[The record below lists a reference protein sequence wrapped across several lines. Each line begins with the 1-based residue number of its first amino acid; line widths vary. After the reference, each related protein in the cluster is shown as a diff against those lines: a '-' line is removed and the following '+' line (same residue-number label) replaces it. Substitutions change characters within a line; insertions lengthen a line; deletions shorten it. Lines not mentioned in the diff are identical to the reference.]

1 MKIRVKFSFPAALAV
16 MLLTDRQGTA
26 LMCLAACLLHELGHI
41 IVMLF
46 ERKPPREIVFYGGG
60 IHISDGGCASAAAAG
75 AGCAFNLLLF
85 AAFYFLPFAGEKMRL
100 FAVINLLLAVFNLLP
115 LKELDGHILL
125 ERALL
130 CAFSPEKAARSLDV
144 CEKIL
149 LIFIV
154 PAAAVLVFSG
164 YMSFSAIIFLFYL
177 LAVDIFDKM

>member
-1 MKIRVKFSFPAALAV
+1 MIMRATSSMG
-16 MLLTDRQGTA
+16 MLKMSSRSRGKTW
-26 LMCLAACLLHELGHI
+26 
-41 IVMLF
+41 
-46 ERKPPREIVFYGGG
+46 
-60 IHISDGGCASAAAAG
+60 
-75 AGCAFNLLLF
+75 LLLSSRIV
-85 AAFYFLPFAGEKMRL
+85 LPL
-100 FAVINLLLAVFNLLP
+100 SILPLAVFNLLP

>member
-1 MKIRVKFSFPAALAV
+1 MREQENSKMGGTMSNTSLDRNKTCNIQGITLEHWLLEGDGTKDNRGLNQEQQAAV
-16 MLLTDRQGTA
+16 TSSVNT
-26 LMCLAACLLHELGHI
+26 
-41 IVMLF
+41 V
-46 ERKPPREIVFYGGG
+46 
-60 IHISDGGCASAAAAG
+60 AAAG

>member
-16 MLLTDRQGTA
+16 MLLTDRQRTA
-26 LMCLAACLLHELGHI
+26 LMCLVACLLHELGHI